1 MSDETI
7 IYRQD
12 IINIRTSKNLYSE
25 ALVREYKGIR
35 GADNILKE
43 VYGIRGEIEF
53 DLEILKRALKA
64 SAEAMDIERIGVNL
78 CKETMKSQYAVDEII
93 DIYKKA
99 NVDCKLII
107 EVTEHTNMLHKEVSN
122 NMEKLRQNGIAIAL
136 DDFGINKANIGSLIC
151 SDIDIV
157 KVDKMFIKE
166 ASKGRVSN
174 SRIVLADISR
184 MCRRLGVKTVLEGVE
199 TDEDL
204 KIAEDLGYENIQGY
218 YYSIPYDIKTQQTN
232 RAFAI

>member
-1 MSDETI
+1 MNDETI

-35 GADNILKE
+35 GADNILRE
-43 VYGIRGEIEF
+43 VFGAKGEIDF

-64 SAEAMDIERIGVNL
+64 SDEVGDIQRIGVNL
-78 CKETMKSQYAVDEII
+78 CKETMKSQYAVEEVI
-93 DIYKKA
+93 DIYREA
-99 NVDCKLII
+99 NVGCKLII
-107 EVTEHTNMLHKEVSN
+107 EVTEHTNMLHKEVSD
-122 NMEKLRQNGIAIAL
+122 NMQKLRQNGIAIAL
-136 DDFGINKANIGSLIC
+136 DDFGTNKANIGSLLC

-184 MCRRLGVKTVLEGVE
+184 MCSRLGVKTVLEGVE

-204 KIAEDLGYENIQGY
+204 RIAKDLGYENIQGY
-218 YYSIPYDIKTQQTN
+218 YYSIPYDIKTQQTKK
-232 RAFAI
+232 AFAI

>member
-1 MSDETI
+1 MNDETI

-25 ALVREYKGIR
+25 ALVRKYKGIK
-35 GADNILKE
+35 GAENILRE
-43 VYGIRGEIEF
+43 VYGAKGEVEF
-53 DLEILKRALKA
+53 DIEILKRALKA
-64 SAEAMDIERIGVNL
+64 SDEAGDIQRIGVNL
-78 CKETMKSQYAVDEII
+78 CKETMKSQYAVDEVI
-93 DIYKKA
+93 DIYREA
-99 NVDCKLII
+99 NVGCKLII
-107 EVTEHTNMLHKEVSN
+107 EVTEHTNMLHKEVSD
-122 NMEKLRQNGIAIAL
+122 NMQKLRQNGIAIAL
-136 DDFGINKANIGSLIC
+136 DDFGTNKANICSLLC

-184 MCRRLGVKTVLEGVE
+184 MCSRLGVKTVIEGVE

-204 KIAEDLGYENIQGY
+204 RIAKDLGYENIQGY
-218 YYSIPYDIKTQQTN
+218 YYSIPYDIKTKQTKK
-232 RAFAI
+232 AFAI